1 MTRLRRTRALIAW
14 PLMVL
19 MMSLALPAGFA
30 RAAIV
35 GTEHVIEQTNAADQR
50 ARIQSFLD
58 RDDVKQHVTDLGVA
72 PDEAAARV
80 DSLSDTE
87 LTQLAAR
94 IDSLPAGQGAG
105 SAVVLLL
112 VIIIL
117 ILIIPFR

>member
-1 MTRLRRTRALIAW
+1 MTSLRSKRALIAW

-19 MMSLALPAGFA
+19 MMSLTLPAGFA

-35 GTEHVIEQTNAADQR
+35 GTEQVIERTNAADQR
-50 ARIQSFLD
+50 ARVQSFLQ
-58 RDDVKQHVTDLGVA
+58 RDDIKQHMADLGVT

-80 DSLSDTE
+80 GSLSDAE